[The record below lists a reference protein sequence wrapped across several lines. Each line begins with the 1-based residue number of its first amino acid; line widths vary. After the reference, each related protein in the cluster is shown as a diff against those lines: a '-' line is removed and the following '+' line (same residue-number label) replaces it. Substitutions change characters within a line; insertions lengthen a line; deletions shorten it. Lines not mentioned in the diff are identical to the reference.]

1 MDCIWLPLVNLYKAS
16 PWSNPIKAHFSC
28 GFFTI
33 YSVTEINCPWQL
45 REQNRT
51 EQSYHYSHGRIP
63 KLLYPVPFKLTYHCS
78 KTTQRVT
85 LMQTFKQ
92 ITATQVTA
100 DSRWMIM
107 KNISLTICAMP
118 VLHKSQVR
126 FVNIQLIFFLFGEF
140 DFVRLS
146 LVRMYKIQVKKNPSK
161 P

>member
-1 MDCIWLPLVNLYKAS
+1 MIAS
-16 PWSNPIKAHFSC
+16 GKPIQSKPMKQSHQSTFFLWFFYYLFSNRNKLSMAVKR
-28 GFFTI
+28 T
-33 YSVTEINCPWQL
+33 
-45 REQNRT
+45 EQNRT

-126 FVNIQLIFFLFGEF
+126 FVNIRLIFFLFGEF
-140 DFVRLS
+140 DFVRLP